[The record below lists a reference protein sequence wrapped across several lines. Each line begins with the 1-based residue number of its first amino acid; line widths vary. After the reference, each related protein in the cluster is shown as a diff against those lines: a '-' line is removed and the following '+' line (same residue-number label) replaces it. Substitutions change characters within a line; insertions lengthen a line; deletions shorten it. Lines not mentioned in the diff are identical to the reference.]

1 MYERV
6 FLVGINNS
14 QLNIT
19 WKELY
24 FRMINVNKN
33 YHRKGI
39 GSFLVE
45 QAKYLSFLDKDV
57 SFIKLLDTA
66 TDENNNKKIENFYE
80 QFGFKKFEQLSSHK
94 SDLVRSVACY
104 LLAKQPFSFED
115 KLKLMTRLAEDQ
127 NSGVREWAWLA
138 VRKEFAQDL
147 IKNISYLVCF
157 TNQSTNLRRFVC
169 ELSRPRGVWCRH
181 ILEFRESPW
190 LGLEIIEPLKSDEA
204 KYVQLSVGNWLNDAS
219 KTQSNW
225 VKELCFKW
233 QQESPTKHTH
243 AICKR
248 ALRTIHKEKISRPL

>member
-1 MYERV
+1 M
-6 FLVGINNS
+6 
-14 QLNIT
+14 
-19 WKELY
+19 
-24 FRMINVNKN
+24 
-33 YHRKGI
+33 
-39 GSFLVE
+39 
-45 QAKYLSFLDKDV
+45 
-57 SFIKLLDTA
+57 
-66 TDENNNKKIENFYE
+66 KKISPERLQLLNTGQIESRNLMEFLALDPELILKNNFPEFNYIKPVSRIGIVQKLE
-80 QFGFKKFEQLSSHK
+80 HIAANLNDQFGFQKFEQLSSHK
-94 SDLVRSVACY
+94 SDLIRSLACY

-115 KLKLMTRLAEDQ
+115 KLELMTRLAEDQ

-138 VRKEFAQDL
+138 IRKEFAQDL
-147 IKNISYLVCF
+147 IKNISYLVHF
-157 TNQSTNLRRFVC
+157 TDQSPNLRRFVC

-233 QQESPTKHTH
+233 QQESSTKHTH

-248 ALRTIHKEKISRPL
+248 ALRTIHKEENIRSL

>member
-1 MYERV
+1 M
-6 FLVGINNS
+6 
-14 QLNIT
+14 
-19 WKELY
+19 
-24 FRMINVNKN
+24 
-33 YHRKGI
+33 
-39 GSFLVE
+39 
-45 QAKYLSFLDKDV
+45 
-57 SFIKLLDTA
+57 
-66 TDENNNKKIENFYE
+66 KKIPPERLQILNTGQIESKNLMEFLALDPELILKNNLPDFNYIKPDSRIGIVQKLE
-80 QFGFKKFEQLSSHK
+80 HIAANLNDQFGFQKFEQLSTHK
-94 SDLVRSVACY
+94 SDLIRSLACY

-138 VRKEFAQDL
+138 IRKDFIQDL

-190 LGLEIIEPLKSDEA
+190 LGLKIIEPLKSDEA

-225 VKELCFKW
+225 VKELCSKW
-233 QQESPTKHTH
+233 QQESPTKHTYT
-243 AICKR
+243 ICKR
-248 ALRTIHKEKISRPL
+248 ALRTIHKEERSRPL